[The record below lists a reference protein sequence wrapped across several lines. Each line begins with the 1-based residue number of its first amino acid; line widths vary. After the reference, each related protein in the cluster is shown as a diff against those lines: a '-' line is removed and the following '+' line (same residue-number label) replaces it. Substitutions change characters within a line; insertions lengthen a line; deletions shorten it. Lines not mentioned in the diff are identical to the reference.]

1 MGQAKPRSP
10 SEGIAALEW
19 AEIAGLIEV
28 RPDGSWQMTDFA
40 RAWFNQHP
48 QVAREMPRGSSGQCP
63 IRAQGKGGQA
73 LWWTGRR
80 IARRIG
86 CASLRWRQP

>member
-10 SEGIAALEW
+10 SEDTAALEW

-40 RAWFNQHP
+40 RVWFNQHP
-48 QVAREMPRGSSGQCP
+48 QAVKEMPRRSSGFCP
-63 IRAQGKGGQA
+63 IGVQGKLGKDSGG
-73 LWWTGRR
+73 WT
-80 IARRIG
+80 
-86 CASLRWRQP
+86 